1 MARNICTKEDKFFK
15 SIFKQLRKEGAIDFK
30 EEFGG
35 SIRKKNWEKTLSRY
49 IYDVVHVAENFD
61 MPNINVDFENV
72 DDRRD
77 WKKEYEYTDKE
88 FLDMTRNG
96 LMGLHSLD
104 SGALFFA
111 FHCGGDWECPVNG
124 ILYVEDNVPKIY
136 FPEKGNIF
144 NPKYMSAYGNNRDT
158 SKYKGKMCDQG
169 EELKDIADFF
179 ENRKEYEHADGSSFY
194 HPENEQRIFGDFFN

>member
-15 SIFKQLRKEGAIDFK
+15 SIFKKLRKDGDLDFK
-30 EEFGG
+30 TEFGG
-35 SIRKKNWEKTLSRY
+35 SIRKKAWEKTLSRY
-49 IYDVVHVAENFD
+49 IYDIVHVAVNINA
-61 MPNINVDFENV
+61 PNVNVDFENV

-96 LMGLHSLD
+96 LMGLHSID

-111 FHCGGDWECPVNG
+111 FHCGGDWEEPVNA
-124 ILYVEDNVPKIY
+124 ILYVEDDVPKIY
-136 FPEKGNIF
+136 IPEKGNVF
-144 NPKYMSAYGNNRDT
+144 NTKYMAAYGNHNDNN
-158 SKYKGKMCDQG
+158 KYKGKMCDQG

-179 ENRKEYEHADGSSFY
+179 ENRVANQHADGKLF
-194 HPENEQRIFGDFFN
+194 